1 MGNFIGKTEERT
13 VVEERRLASTLEQV
27 LLLERD
33 WAVWA
38 EVSKLQLF
46 FRQLRAPPK
55 KWINGVGT
63 VPEDFGIWKRR
74 VDCLRL
80 EVHLANLADELVQL
94 LFAVGNQRTLMRL
107 TMSSAAE
114 ESMLEF
120 TRCVPRRFWT
130 IGVRVLP

>member
-1 MGNFIGKTEERT
+1 MLLGSFAGEAEVRAGIAKC
-13 VVEERRLASTLEQV
+13 RLASTLESV
-27 LLLERD
+27 LLLECD
-33 WAVWA
+33 WAVRA
-38 EVSKLQLF
+38 EVSKLRLF

-55 KWINGVGT
+55 KWTNGVGA
-63 VPEDFGIWKRR
+63 VPEDFGISKRR

-80 EVHLANLADELVQL
+80 EVHLANLADELV
-94 LFAVGNQRTLMRL
+94 AVGNQRTLMRL

-130 IGVRVLP
+130 IGVRVSP